1 MGKGLYRQH
10 ITWGK
15 EDCSVHELVNTIY
28 NGTME
33 SDPARRLVV
42 DMRLERPRDLTS
54 QHHPEFLLALAQAY
68 SKRASTHPLPGSKV
82 LELRSYLPVLKEVSM
97 PLF

>member
-1 MGKGLYRQH
+1 MLKALRSWNSLQAAVTKLHGLAKGLCRQN

-15 EDCSVHELVNTIY
+15 EDCSGLEFVNTIY

-42 DMRLERPRDLTS
+42 DMHLQSPRDLTS
-54 QHHPEFLLALAQAY
+54 QHHPEFLLALA
-68 SKRASTHPLPGSKV
+68 
-82 LELRSYLPVLKEVSM
+82 
-97 PLF
+97 